1 METNTA
7 YAAGPVPAEA
17 IITLKK
23 DVCALEI
30 VRRENAKGHFGGVA
44 LISKESR
51 LEICGSG
58 FNERTY
64 KVKCQNRLFFV
75 FHQDLGSEPSHV

>member
-7 YAAGPVPAEA
+7 YAAGPVSAEA
-17 IITLKK
+17 SITLKK
-23 DVCALEI
+23 DVSALEI
-30 VRRENAKGHFGGVA
+30 VRRENARGHFGGVA
-44 LISKESR
+44 LISKGSR

-75 FHQDLGSEPSHV
+75 FHQDLGSEPRHV